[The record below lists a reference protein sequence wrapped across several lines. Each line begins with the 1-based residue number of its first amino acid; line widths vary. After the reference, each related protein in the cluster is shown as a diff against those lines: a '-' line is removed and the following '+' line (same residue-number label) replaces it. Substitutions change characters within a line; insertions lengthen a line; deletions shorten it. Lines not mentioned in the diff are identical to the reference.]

1 MLPRLITCTL
11 PVFLLVVAC
20 GRLSDGTDSVT
31 EVNIDLDDIRKR
43 GFINALVDN
52 NSYSYFIYRGR
63 AMGFEY
69 ELLRLFAN
77 YLQVDLRIKIESGIE
92 QAINRLKS
100 GDGDIL
106 AFPLAITNERTG
118 RIAFTKPL
126 FETYQVLVQRKP
138 ENWRTLTAD
147 EINRQ
152 VVRKPAGLINRE
164 VFVRPNSSF
173 EQRLRNLSAETGGD
187 ILIRTDSANKSTEDF
202 IKAVAVGEI
211 DYTVADQFIAQVSK
225 SYYPNLDIETV
236 LSLPQQ
242 IAWSVRNTSPQLLLA
257 FNEWLTQIKKEPTFM
272 VIYNR
277 YFKNPRTSLIRM
289 QSDYSSLA
297 GNKISPYDELI
308 KQGAEKLGWD
318 WRLLAA
324 VIYQESRFDP
334 EGESWAGAKGLMQ
347 LMPETA
353 KRFGVSNPND
363 PNQSIRAGV
372 NYLKHLDR
380 YWLKEV
386 NDEQERIRFVLASYN
401 AGLSHI
407 IDARKLTIKYGGNP
421 NVWNEVESYLLKKSD
436 PAYYKDPLVMAGYCK
451 CEEPV
456 NYVKEIFDRFEEYR
470 QHIKTDG

>member
-1 MLPRLITCTL
+1 MLLRFVMCIL
-11 PVFLLVVAC
+11 PLFLVLASC
-20 GRLSDGTDSVT
+20 SRLSDATEAVP
-31 EVNIDLDDIRKR
+31 EVNTDLDAIRER

-52 NSYSYFIYRGR
+52 NSYGYFIYRGR
-63 AMGFEY
+63 SMGFEY

-77 YLQVDLRIKIESGIE
+77 HLQVDLRIKIESGIE
-92 QAINRLKS
+92 NAIDRLNQ

-106 AFPLAITNERTG
+106 AFPLAITSERTG
-118 RIAFTKPL
+118 RITFTKPM
-126 FETYQVLVQRKP
+126 FETHQVLVQRKP
-138 ENWRTLTAD
+138 ENWRRLTAD

-152 VVRKPAGLINRE
+152 LIRRPSALINRE
-164 VFVRPNSSF
+164 VYVRPNSSF
-173 EQRLRNLSAETGGD
+173 EQRLRNLSAEIGGE
-187 ILIRTDSANKSTEDF
+187 IIIRTDSANMSTEDF
-202 IKAVAVGEI
+202 IKAVALGEI
-211 DYTVADQFIAQVSK
+211 HYTVADQFIAQVNAG
-225 SYYPNLDIETV
+225 YYPNLDVETV

-257 FNEWLTQIKKEPTFM
+257 FNEWLAQIKKEPTFM

-277 YFKNPRTSLIRM
+277 YFKNPRTSLIRV

-297 GNKISPYDELI
+297 GNKISPYDDLI

-324 VIYQESRFDP
+324 VVYQESRFDP

-363 PNQSIRAGV
+363 PHQSIRAGV

-386 NDEQERIRFVLASYN
+386 SDEEERIKFVLASYN

-407 IDARKLTIKYGGNP
+407 IDARKLTVKYGGNP
-421 NVWNEVESYLLKKSD
+421 NVWSEVEYYLLKKSD

-456 NYVKEIFDRFEEYR
+456 NYVKEIFERYEEYR
-470 QHIKTDG
+470 MHIDS

>member
-1 MLPRLITCTL
+1 MLPRLVMCIL
-11 PVFLLVVAC
+11 PLFLVLASC
-20 GRLSDGTDSVT
+20 GRLSDAAETVS
-31 EVNIDLDDIRKR
+31 EVNTDLDSIRQR

-63 AMGFEY
+63 SMGFEY
-69 ELLRLFAN
+69 ELLRLFASH
-77 YLQVDLRIKIESGIE
+77 LQIDLRIKIESSIE
-92 QAINRLKS
+92 QAIDRLKK

-106 AFPLAITNERTG
+106 AFPLAITSERTG
-118 RIAFTKPL
+118 RIRFTNPL
-126 FETYQVLVQRKP
+126 FETHQVLVQRKP
-138 ENWRTLTAD
+138 DNWRKLTAD

-152 VVRKPAGLINRE
+152 LVRKPSELIDRE

-173 EQRLRNLSAETGGD
+173 EQRLRNLATETGGT
-187 ILIRTDSANKSTEDF
+187 IVIRTDSANTSTEDL
-202 IKAVAVGEI
+202 IKAVALGAI
-211 DYTVADQFIAQVSK
+211 DFTVADQFVAQVNTG
-225 SYYPNLDIETV
+225 YYPNLDAETV

-242 IAWSVRNTSPQLLLA
+242 IAWSVRTTSPQLLEA
-257 FNEWLTQIKKEPTFM
+257 FNSWLVQVKREPTFM

-277 YFKNPRTSLIRM
+277 YFKNPRTSLIRV

-324 VIYQESRFDP
+324 VIYQESKFDP

-353 KRFGVSNPND
+353 KRFGVNNPND

-386 NDEQERIRFVLASYN
+386 SDESERIKFVLASYN

-421 NVWNEVESYLLKKSD
+421 NAWSEVESYLLKKSD

-456 NYVKEIFDRFEEYR
+456 NYVKEIFERFEEYR
-470 QHIKTDG
+470 MHITA

>member
-1 MLPRLITCTL
+1 MLPSLVKYIL
-11 PVFLLVVAC
+11 PVFFLLASC
-20 GRLSDGTDSVT
+20 GKLTDQSD
-31 EVNIDLDDIRKR
+31 ELIAENIDLDQIRER

-63 AMGFEY
+63 SMGFEY
-69 ELLRLFAN
+69 ELLRLFADH
-77 YLQVDLRIKIESGIE
+77 LQVDLRIKIESGIE
-92 QAINRLKS
+92 QAIDRLNQ

-106 AFPLAITNERTG
+106 AFPLAITSERTS
-118 RIAFTKPL
+118 RVKFTKPL
-126 FETYQVLVQRKP
+126 FETHQVLVQRKP
-138 ENWRTLTAD
+138 DNWRKLTAD
-147 EINRQ
+147 DINRQ
-152 VVRKPAGLINRE
+152 LIRKPAELINRQIH
-164 VFVRPNSSF
+164 VRKSSSF
-173 EQRLRNLSAETGGD
+173 DQRLRNLSAEIGGS
-187 ILIRTDSANKSTEDF
+187 ITLQTDSIDRSSEDL
-202 IKAVAVGEI
+202 IKAVALGEI
-211 DYTVADQFIAQVSK
+211 ELTVADQFIAQVNTG
-225 SYYPNLDIETV
+225 YYPNLDVETV

-257 FNEWLTQIKKEPTFM
+257 FNEWLIQIKKEPTFM

-277 YFKNPRTSLIRM
+277 YFKNPRTSLIRV

-297 GNKISPYDELI
+297 GNKISPYDNLI

-324 VIYQESRFDP
+324 VVYQESKFDP
-334 EGESWAGAKGLMQ
+334 EGESWAGARGLMQ

-380 YWLKEV
+380 YWMKEV
-386 NDEQERIRFVLASYN
+386 NDGQERVKFILASYN

-407 IDARKLTIKYGGNP
+407 IDSRKLTIKYGGNP
-421 NVWNEVESYLLKKSD
+421 NSWSEVESYLLKKSY
-436 PAYYKDPLVMAGYCK
+436 PAFYKDPLVMAGYCK

-456 NYVKEIFDRFEEYR
+456 NYVKEILERYEEYKL
-470 QHIKTDG
+470 HIQAE